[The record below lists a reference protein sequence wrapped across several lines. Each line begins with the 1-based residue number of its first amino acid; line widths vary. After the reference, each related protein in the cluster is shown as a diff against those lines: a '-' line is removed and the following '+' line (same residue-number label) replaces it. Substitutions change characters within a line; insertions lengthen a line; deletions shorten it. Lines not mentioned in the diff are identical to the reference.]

1 MTSQT
6 VLTLW
11 AWWNALTLTA
21 ALTILALTR
30 NPADPADHPTWE
42 EQ

>member
-11 AWWNALTLTA
+11 AWLDATLLTA
-21 ALTILALTR
+21 ALLALAWHPT
-30 NPADPADHPTWE
+30 DPEDHPTWE

>member
-11 AWWNALTLTA
+11 AWLDALTLLA
-21 ALTILALTR
+21 ALTILALTWH
-30 NPADPADHPTWE
+30 PADPEDHPTWE